1 MSKYVIAHD
10 LGTSGNKATLFNEE
24 GMLVASYVASYR
36 TDYAAGNRAEQNPAD
51 WWKAIV
57 ETRKL
62 IPFPVIWKLW
72 NALCHMDSR
81 KERPLYFYTGYA
93 PNWFYVEMKREWD
106 DEVVEMPFEDTRFYA
121 PAGWDELLTQLY
133 GDYMK
138 LPPEEKQIPEHSDME
153 IKIYD

>member
-1 MSKYVIAHD
+1 MKLFVAV
-10 LGTSGNKATLFNEE
+10 LATI
-24 GMLVASYVASYR
+24 G
-36 TDYAAGNRAEQNPAD
+36 
-51 WWKAIV
+51 
-57 ETRKL
+57 KL

-121 PAGWDELLTQLY
+121 PVAG
-133 GDYMK
+133 M
-138 LPPEEKQIPEHSDME
+138 SF
-153 IKIYD
+153 

>member
-1 MSKYVIAHD
+1 MGHRYEINYSDYKGVMKLFVAV
-10 LGTSGNKATLFNEE
+10 LATV
-24 GMLVASYVASYR
+24 G
-36 TDYAAGNRAEQNPAD
+36 
-51 WWKAIV
+51 
-57 ETRKL
+57 KL
-62 IPFPVIWKLW
+62 IPFPVIWKMW

-106 DEVVEMPFEDTRFYA
+106 DEVVEMPFEDTKFYA
-121 PAGWDELLTQLY
+121 PSGWDELLTQLY

-138 LPPEEKQIPEHSDME
+138 LPPKEKQIPEHSDME